1 MKRTTLLPFP
11 VLLLALMIIRVVSAQ
26 FDCPQLAQRALE
38 MMDEAC
44 AETGRNQACY
54 GHFQVEANSLN
65 GVNIQFHNIGDVE
78 QVENLGSI
86 RVSGYDAAAQIWGV
100 ALMRLQASLP
110 HTLPG
115 QNVTVLLMGDA
126 EISSAVNPESE
137 AAPMQAF
144 YLKTG
149 IGSSGCED
157 APPDGLL
164 IQTPRGAGQVSFSV
178 NGVDMNI
185 GSTVFLEAGQAQ
197 TMRVT
202 TLEGSAAV
210 EHNEQTYPVLAGS
223 RAEYLLGE
231 DLQPVQDR
239 PVITTYRSD
248 PAFKLDLL
256 PFHVL
261 DEAVT
266 PDQGMDAQQLQSLLE
281 HWETHGTVCM
291 PGMACENIIATLGGG
306 KCALDV
312 NGAANCQPQGNA
324 RGWGVIATPTP
335 PIEAVEPAIPHP
347 TTIPPVGQNP
357 PPVQEQV
364 PPPPQPE
371 IVPTVPLPAVDTP
384 EPPPPPSVPPPAEET
399 PPDNDPHPGDFGCEH
414 PGNYCNAPGH
424 NKDKNRGKGKG
435 RG

>member
-1 MKRTTLLPFP
+1 M
-11 VLLLALMIIRVVSAQ
+11 LALMVIRVVTAQ

-38 MMDEAC
+38 MMDDAC
-44 AETGRNQACY
+44 AETGRNEACY
-54 GHFQVEANSLN
+54 GHFQVEASPLN
-65 GVNIQFHNIGDVE
+65 GVDIQFHNIGDVE
-78 QVENLGSI
+78 QMENLGSI
-86 RVSGYDAAAQIWGV
+86 KVSGYDVASQIWGV

-115 QNVTVLLMGDA
+115 QNVTFLLMGDV
-126 EISSAVNPESE
+126 EISSALRPESG

-149 IGSSGCED
+149 IGSMGCED

-178 NGVDMNI
+178 NGVDMHI

-210 EHNEQTYPVLAGS
+210 EHDAQTYPVLAGS

-231 DLQPVQDR
+231 DMQPVQAR
-239 PVITTYRSD
+239 PVISTYRGD
-248 PAFKLDLL
+248 PAFKLDAL

-261 DEAVT
+261 DEAVE
-266 PDQGMDAQQLQSLLE
+266 PDQGMDGQQLQSLLE
-281 HWETHGTVCM
+281 HWEAHGTVCM
-291 PGMACENIIATLGGG
+291 PGMACENIIAALGGG

-312 NGAANCQPQGNA
+312 NGAANCQPPGSTG
-324 RGWGVIATPTP
+324 GWEVIATPTP
-335 PIEAVEPAIPHP
+335 LITSAQPAIPHP
-347 TTIPPVGQNP
+347 TTIPVQHNP
-357 PPVQEQV
+357 PPAEEQV
-364 PPPPQPE
+364 PAPPQPV
-371 IVPTVPLPAVDTP
+371 IVPTVPPPAVDTP
-384 EPPPPPSVPPPAEET
+384 EPPPPPTSVPPPAEET
-399 PPDNDPHPGDFGCEH
+399 PPDENTHPGDFGCER